1 MSQDNKSLVAQMEPL
16 NEYFGIAKAS
26 EKDSAKALER
36 TLKSASALVKVR
48 EFFHSK
54 EVYQQLLQPLAG
66 TQLGFLTD
74 KPNYSQPII
83 SECATEAFLNGL
95 FLTGNEFNIIAGK
108 MYPAQVG
115 KFRLITEVK
124 GLSEFRFEI
133 NITKDSS
140 VVECEASWLMGG
152 KKEALKTTIHIK
164 QNSASTV
171 DNNYGKAK
179 SKLFTRVLERIAGIC
194 MPEADDLNYGGSPKT
209 VETGKDIPAEEAFSP
224 TESIEH
230 KEAQEEAQELTPLKD
245 AMDKLS
251 GLYYLGFDT
260 GEHNEDIKRANQDG
274 NFKEAFKIIE
284 TILIGMSA
292 IEFDFTLAKAVII
305 LKAKKLNEDDAMEE
319 IRAANSTQELD
330 RIQKI
335 FGF

>member
-1 MSQDNKSLVAQMEPL
+1 MSEDNQLLVAQMEPL

-48 EFFHSK
+48 EFFHSQQ
-54 EVYQQLLQPLAG
+54 VYEKLLWPLAG

-74 KPNYSQPII
+74 KQYSQSVI

-133 NITKDSS
+133 NFTKDSS
-140 VVECEASWLMGG
+140 VVECAASWLMGD
-152 KKEALKTTIHIK
+152 KKEDLKTTIHIK

-194 MPEADDLNYGGSPKT
+194 MPEADDLSYGGSPKT
-209 VETGKDIPAEEAFSP
+209 GEVGKEISVAEAFS
-224 TESIEH
+224 TMKSIEH
-230 KEAQEEAQELTPLKD
+230 KEAQDAPEELIPLED
-245 AMDKLS
+245 ATNKLV
-251 GLYYLGFDT
+251 GLHYLGFNTSDHT
-260 GEHNEDIKRANQDG
+260 EDIKRAKTEGDHESLYGIIDAILDG
-274 NFKEAFKIIE
+274 MPKP
-284 TILIGMSA
+284 
-292 IEFDFTLAKAVII
+292 EFDFTLAKAVVMT
-305 LKAKKLNEDDAMEE
+305 KAKELNQKPAMEE
-319 IRAANSTQELD
+319 IKAANSEQDLEGIRKRL
-330 RIQKI
+330 
-335 FGF
+335 GV